1 MFYKITNQ
9 YVSKVSQ
16 KNKGRLSNYQGFPG
30 GSEVKASACNVGDL
44 GSIPRSGR
52 SPGERNGN
60 PFLSETATPIF
71 LPVESHGQRSLAGY
85 SPWGCR
91 VRHD

>member
-1 MFYKITNQ
+1 MLKNPPPPATTGDKRE
-9 YVSKVSQ
+9 VS
-16 KNKGRLSNYQGFPG
+16 L
-30 GSEVKASACNVGDL
+30 
-44 GSIPRSGR
+44 IPRSGR